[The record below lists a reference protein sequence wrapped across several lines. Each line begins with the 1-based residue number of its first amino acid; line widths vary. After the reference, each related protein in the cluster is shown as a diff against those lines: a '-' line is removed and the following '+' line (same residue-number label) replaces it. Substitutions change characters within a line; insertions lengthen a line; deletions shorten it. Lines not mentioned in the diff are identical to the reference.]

1 MRITRNQLR
10 QLIREALEVHL
21 APEGLDDMGPEEAY
35 GMGYYAGKPDD
46 PDLDDDGFLSVA
58 ELVSMVHNM
67 TDDLHEQADRNRD
80 GVLNADELRALADD
94 IEGEEPQIDM
104 RLVNNVMDYIEDH
117 YNKARFDGRYI
128 VGIAPATGPD
138 GRPTQD
144 IKKFDAAVSRR
155 TLMKN
160 VRNWLGY

>member
-1 MRITRNQLR
+1 MKITRRQLR
-10 QLIREALEVHL
+10 QVILEA
-21 APEGLDDMGPEEAY
+21 M
-35 GMGYYAGKPDD
+35 D
-46 PDLDDDGFLSVA
+46 PDKDNDGSLSP
-58 ELVSMVHNM
+58 S
-67 TDDLHEQADRNRD
+67 
-80 GVLNADELRALADD
+80 ELRALADN
-94 IEGEEPQIDM
+94 IESEEPQIDM

-128 VGIAPATGPD
+128 IGIAPATGPD

-144 IKKFDAAVSRR
+144 VKKFDAAVSRR